1 MSKGSK
7 QRPGTGYADNWE
19 ATFGKK
25 AKSEQAL
32 QELTDL
38 SQELGLYDLPDAQ
51 QPSPKLMTLSEAMK
65 AGYSTEY
72 VNCGP
77 SVSGAVIR
85 VAKWDDALNCLQY
98 IDVRP
103 DEAQGECSIEVDK
116 PARITGNFRCKVNG
130 MDTGANLAWFE
141 FLTQPGFNYVLE
153 AIEPPAKTCQHCRY
167 WSEANQPVGFGCCLN
182 GAIGAFHERG
192 ESRIWLVPPADFGCL
207 RWEGKV

>member
-38 SQELGLYDLPDAQ
+38 SQDLGLYDLPDAQ
-51 QPSPKLMTLSEAMK
+51 KPAPKLMTLSEAMK

-77 SVSGAVIR
+77 SVSGSVIR
-85 VAKWDDALNCLQY
+85 VGKWDDARNCLQY

-103 DEAQGECSIEVDK
+103 DEVQGDCSVEI
-116 PARITGNFRCKVNG
+116 
-130 MDTGANLAWFE
+130 
-141 FLTQPGFNYVLE
+141 
-153 AIEPPAKTCQHCRY
+153 IEPPTKTCQHCRY
-167 WSEANQPVGFGCCLN
+167 WSEANQPAGFGCCLN

-192 ESRIWLVPPADFGCL
+192 ESRIWLVPPAGFSCGL
-207 RWEGKV
+207 WEPKP

>member
-1 MSKGSK
+1 MSKGSNR
-7 QRPGTGYADNWE
+7 RPGTNYADNWE

-38 SQELGLYDLPDAQ
+38 SQELGLYDQ
-51 QPSPKLMTLSEAMK
+51 KEERQPAPKLMTLSEAMK

-85 VAKWDDALNCLQY
+85 VAKWDDALNCFQY

-103 DEAQGECSIEVDK
+103 DE
-116 PARITGNFRCKVNG
+116 P
-130 MDTGANLAWFE
+130 L
-141 FLTQPGFNYVLE
+141 
-153 AIEPPAKTCQHCRY
+153 AKTCQHCRY